1 MNRSTVQ
8 LVIRI
13 FNFPLV
19 FLGIIFA
26 FAVPAIICIAY
37 WISWFFIRR
46 YLRQALRCENCGA
59 LPRTKD
65 EYCPN
70 CGEMLY

>member
-8 LVIRI
+8 LVVRI
-13 FNFPLV
+13 FNIPLV
-19 FLGIIFA
+19 IIGIILA
-26 FAVPAIICIAY
+26 FTVPWPICILY
-37 WISWFFIRR
+37 WVCWFFIRR
-46 YLRQALRCENCGA
+46 YLRQALRCEKCGA